1 MTGFGQVGDLS
12 LRTVNGRFLEIRL
25 HTPREWGELEAEI
38 RTRVQSQVAR
48 GTLDLYVNRSKSGS
62 STPLHFELNV
72 EAAQRYLAAA
82 KELARK
88 TKVSGEVSLTQLL
101 QVPEV
106 LRTVHEETLSAEKK
120 RQILKQ
126 LDQALAKLDLE
137 RRREGESIR
146 RELKSLLQSL
156 RQVLKQVS
164 KMAESS
170 PEDLRARL
178 KARLERA
185 GAESGV
191 DEQRFH
197 QELAILVDRGDIREE
212 IARLEEHIKAYA
224 ALLDQ
229 KAAVGKSLDFYAQ
242 ELLREVNTIGSKTQ
256 NAELTRQV
264 VLAKSIV
271 EKIREQVQNVE

>member
-38 RTRVQSQVAR
+38 RARVQSQVAR
-48 GTLDLYVNRSKSGS
+48 GTLDLYVNRGKTGS
-62 STPLHFELNV
+62 IAPALFEVNI

-88 TKVSGEVSLTQLL
+88 TKVQGEVSLAQLL

-106 LRTVHEETLSAEKK
+106 LRSVHEETLSAEKK

-156 RQVLKQVS
+156 RGVLKKVAM
-164 KMAESS
+164 MAESS

-178 KARLERA
+178 KARLERV
-185 GAESGV
+185 GAEAGV

-197 QELAILVDRGDIREE
+197 QELAILIDRGDIREE
-212 IARLEEHIKAYA
+212 IARLQEHIKAYA

-229 KAAVGKSLDFYAQ
+229 KDAVGKSLDFYAQ

>member
-38 RTRVQSQVAR
+38 RARVQSQVAR
-48 GTLDLYVNRSKSGS
+48 GTLDLYVNRGKTGS
-62 STPLHFELNV
+62 IAPAHFEVNI

-88 TKVSGEVSLTQLL
+88 TKVQGEVSLAQLL

-106 LRTVHEETLSAEKK
+106 LRSVHEETLSAEKK

-156 RQVLKQVS
+156 RGVLKKVAM
-164 KMAESS
+164 MAESS

-178 KARLERA
+178 KARLERV
-185 GAESGV
+185 GAEAGV

-197 QELAILVDRGDIREE
+197 QELAILIDRGDIREE
-212 IARLEEHIKAYA
+212 IARLQEHIKAYA

-229 KAAVGKSLDFYAQ
+229 KDAVGKSLDFYAQ

>member
-12 LRTVNGRFLEIRL
+12 IRTVNGRFLEIRL

-38 RTRVQSQVAR
+38 RSRVQSQVAR
-48 GTLDLYVNRSKSGS
+48 GTLDLYVNRGKSGANS
-62 STPLHFELNV
+62 ATHFELNV

-82 KELARK
+82 KELAKK
-88 TKVSGEVSLTQLL
+88 TKVTGEVSLSQLL
-101 QVPEV
+101 QVPDV
-106 LRTVHEETLSAEKK
+106 VRSVHEEGLSAAKK

-126 LDQALAKLDLE
+126 LDEALGKLDAE
-137 RRREGESIR
+137 RRREGSSIR

-156 RQVLKQVS
+156 RMILKQVTS
-164 KMAESS
+164 LAESS
-170 PEDLRARL
+170 PDDIRARL
-178 KARLERA
+178 KSRLERV
-185 GAESGV
+185 GV
-191 DEQRFH
+191 EGGIDEQRFH
-197 QELAILVDRGDIREE
+197 QELAILIDRGDVREE

-224 ALLDQ
+224 DLLD
-229 KAAVGKSLDFYAQ
+229 AEGAVGKNLDFYAQ

-256 NAELTRQV
+256 NVELTRQV